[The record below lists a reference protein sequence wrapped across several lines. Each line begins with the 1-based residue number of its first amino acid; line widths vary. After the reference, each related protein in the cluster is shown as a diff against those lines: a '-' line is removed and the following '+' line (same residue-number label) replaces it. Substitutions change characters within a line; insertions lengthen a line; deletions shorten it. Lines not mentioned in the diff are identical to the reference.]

1 MTRRATPASRFGV
14 ALGALLI
21 ALAAFGPWLTRN
33 SPAEQF
39 AESVY
44 APPMRPH
51 IIERARTE
59 RPASGGRSSIRSA
72 SKIGSSTATSRTA
85 RARCRFALF
94 RDGVLLSVDPA
105 HGSPWFPLGADALG
119 RDQLARLASGAR
131 LSLGVA
137 LGAALGALVIGALAG
152 GLAGFAG
159 GLLDDGVMRVAD
171 VVVALPAVYVVLAL
185 RASMPLV
192 LSTTEVFWT
201 MVVVLAAR
209 GVAVSGAGRPGGRR
223 RRDGFASTQK
233 LRARSARAVRG
244 YCSVTSCPP
253 PGGSSSCR
261 RRSSCRRSSSPRRRC
276 RLSGWVSASRPQLGR
291 ECCGKPD
298 AAGRSSRRPGSWRRP
313 SASCFWRWP

>member
-1 MTRRATPASRFGV
+1 MTRWATPAGRLGV
-14 ALGALLI
+14 VLGALLI

-33 SPAEQF
+33 RPSEQF

-51 IIERARTE
+51 IIERADDGSTRLRWPFVYPLRLEDRLEHRYVEDRT
-59 RPASGGRSSIRSA
+59 RPMPLR
-72 SKIGSSTATSRTA
+72 
-85 RARCRFALF
+85 LF
-94 RDGVLLSVDPA
+94 RDGGLLSVDPA

-137 LGAALGALVIGALAG
+137 LGAALGALVIGAAAG

-201 MVVVLAAR
+201 MVVVLAAV
-209 GVAVSGAGRPGGRR
+209 GVAVSGAGCSGSRR
-223 RRDGFASTQK
+223 RRTGSRVRRSCAC
-233 LRARSARAVRG
+233 ARREPVRG
-244 YCSVTSCPP
+244 YCSITCCPP
-253 PGGSSSCR
+253 PAGSSPYR
-261 RRSSCRRSSSPRRRC
+261 RRSSCRRSCSPRRRC
-276 RLSGWVSASRPQLGR
+276 RLLASASANRRPVGV
-291 ECCGKPD
+291 ECCGKPG
-298 AAGRSSRRPGSWRRP
+298 AGGRSSRRPGSWRRP
-313 SASCFWRWP
+313 SPSCSWHWP

>member
-1 MTRRATPASRFGV
+1 MTRWATPASRFGV
-14 ALGALLI
+14 VLGALLI

-51 IIERARTE
+51 IIERAADGTTRLRWPFVYPLRLE
-59 RPASGGRSSIRSA
+59 DRLEHRYVED
-72 SKIGSSTATSRTA
+72 
-85 RARCRFALF
+85 RARPMPLRVF
-94 RDGVLLSVDPA
+94 RDGVLLSVDSA
-105 HGSPWFPLGADALG
+105 HGAPWFPLGADALG

-137 LGAALGALVIGALAG
+137 LGAALGALVIGVAAG

-192 LSTTEVFWT
+192 LSTTAS
-201 MVVVLAAR
+201 VLDDGR
-209 GVAVSGAGRPGGRR
+209 GAGGGGMAVSGAGCAGGRR
-223 RRDGFASTQK
+223 RRTGSRVRRSCAGARREPYAVIAPSPPARRQGVPRRADDAPRAGV
-233 LRARSARAVRG
+233 RARRGDAVVCRARFQRTDA
-244 YCSVTSCPP
+244 
-253 PGGSSSCR
+253 
-261 RRSSCRRSSSPRRRC
+261 
-276 RLSGWVSASRPQLGR
+276 QLGR
-291 ECCGKPD
+291 NV
-298 AAGRSSRRPGSWRRP
+298 AGSRARAGARRGALAPGAGCRP
-313 SASCFWRWP
+313 SCSWHSL